1 MKISQFFVV
10 KITNVLNFLAVN
22 SVCIFVFMNITDFI
36 KESLVSGSRQS
47 STRVVFYAVAISG
60 IAFIM
65 GLMVA
70 MLIDVC
76 KDGHLD
82 MSLLETAALFPAVG
96 AYIYMGAQPKAQSDR
111 SFGDK
116 S

>member
-1 MKISQFFVV
+1 
-10 KITNVLNFLAVN
+10 
-22 SVCIFVFMNITDFI
+22 MNITEFI
-36 KESLVSGSRQS
+36 KESLTSGSKQS
-47 STRVVFYAVAISG
+47 STRIVFYAVAISG
-60 IAFIM
+60 IAFIV

-76 KDGHLD
+76 KDGRLD

-111 SFGDK
+111 SFNGKD
-116 S
+116 